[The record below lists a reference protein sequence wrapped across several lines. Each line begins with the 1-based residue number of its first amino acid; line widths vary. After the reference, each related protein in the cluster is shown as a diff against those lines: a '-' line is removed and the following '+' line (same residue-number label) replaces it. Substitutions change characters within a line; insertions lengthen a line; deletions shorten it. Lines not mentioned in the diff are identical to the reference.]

1 MRAYKKGIEV
11 VVMCRERQREAIRA
25 ISALRNVDFGA
36 ETRIV
41 VSDNP
46 TSREKALTDIPQDI
60 IYTVR
65 DPSGSWN
72 WHFNTIVAELEYEW
86 CLITHDD
93 DELLP
98 QLGHIFR
105 EHSTNSL
112 VSVITGLSQIIDH
125 KTGPITDEFYE
136 KRIDVAGLKFPAGFV
151 YTSLSSHLFDLGTL
165 FPASAM
171 IIRTSLLRSL
181 APLDERFEL
190 TADFGL
196 SMLIAH
202 DRGVIF
208 EGIEPVMNYHLHNN
222 NSVFT
227 DDAAGGI
234 MPDFTITRILLLDR
248 FKELYSEPRMTKL
261 LQDVVKSRILISAFG
276 LSQRRKLLNQ
286 TIRESTSLRKNKLKY
301 LLMNIPINLGPIAPY
316 VRRKMR
322 KRLGI

>member
-1 MRAYKKGIEV
+1 MKNSIEV
-11 VVMCRERQREAIRA
+11 VIMCRERQTEAVRA
-25 ISALRNVDFGA
+25 INALRNVDFGA
-36 ETRIV
+36 ETRII

-46 TSREKALTDIPQDI
+46 TSREKALKNIPNDI
-60 IYTVR
+60 IHTIR

-98 QLGHIFR
+98 QLGDIFR
-105 EHSTNSL
+105 EHSDNSL
-112 VSVITGLSQIIDH
+112 VSVITGLSQIVDH
-125 KTGPITDEFYE
+125 KTGPVTDKFYE
-136 KRIDVAGLKFPAGFV
+136 KRIYAAGLKHPAGPV
-151 YTSLSSHLFDLGTL
+151 YTSLSKQLFDLGTL

-202 DRGVIF
+202 NHGVIF
-208 EGIEPVMNYHLHNN
+208 EGIKPVMNYNLHNN

-234 MPDFTITRILLLDR
+234 TPDFTITRILLLDR
-248 FKELYSEPRMTKL
+248 FKELYTESRVTML
-261 LQDVVKSRILISAFG
+261 LQSVVKSRILISAFG
-276 LSQRRKLLNQ
+276 LSQRKELLNK
-286 TIRESTSLRKNKLKY
+286 TICSSTSLKSNKLKY
-301 LLMNIPINLGPIAPY
+301 LLMNIPINLGLFAPY
-316 VRRKMR
+316 VRKKMR